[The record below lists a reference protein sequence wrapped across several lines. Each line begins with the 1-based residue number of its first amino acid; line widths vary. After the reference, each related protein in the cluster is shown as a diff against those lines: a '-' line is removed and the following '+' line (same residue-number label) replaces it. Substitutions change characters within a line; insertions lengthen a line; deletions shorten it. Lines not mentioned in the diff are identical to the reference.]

1 MAACAA
7 TGSAELR
14 FAAAHRTETFELRG
28 EGVDGIWDAR
38 RQTAESQILLVMAM
52 DHIDPP
58 VRKQVRRIVV
68 PGMLTTVTTR
78 RQWFG
83 TIDIRRQLIGNL
95 LFEGPAHGLCGV
107 GLERP
112 VDTGAMRHVPLA

>member
-1 MAACAA
+1 M
-7 TGSAELR
+7 
-14 FAAAHRTETFELRG
+14 
-28 EGVDGIWDAR
+28 GIWDAR
-38 RQTAESQILLVMAM
+38 RQAAESPILLVMAM

-68 PGMLTTVTTR
+68 PGMQTTVTTR

-95 LFEGPAHGLCGV
+95 LFEGPAHGSCGV
-107 GLERP
+107 GFERP

>member
-1 MAACAA
+1 MEC
-7 TGSAELR
+7 
-14 FAAAHRTETFELRG
+14 
-28 EGVDGIWDAR
+28 AR
-38 RQTAESQILLVMAM
+38 RQAAAESQILLVMAV

-68 PGMLTTVTTR
+68 PGMQMTITNR
-78 RQWFG
+78 RPVFG

-95 LFEGPAHGLCGV
+95 LFEGPAHGSCGV

-112 VDTGAMRHVPLA
+112 VVTGAMRQCPWRDEGR

>member
-1 MAACAA
+1 M
-7 TGSAELR
+7 
-14 FAAAHRTETFELRG
+14 
-28 EGVDGIWDAR
+28 GIWDAR
-38 RQTAESQILLVMAM
+38 RQAAAESQILLVMAM

-68 PGMLTTVTTR
+68 PGMQMTITNR
-78 RQWFG
+78 RQVFG

-95 LFEGPAHGLCGV
+95 LFEGPAHGSCGV